1 MRNELQKH
9 YSLNLVPASEIQTK
23 ILKPIPEECCEQSF
37 VRNGTKAKTPL
48 KQLVKIH
55 LEFVRFGFISLPS
68 YFPRVTS
75 AEEPAE
81 EETAKRVE
89 GVGKDRR

>member
-1 MRNELQKH
+1 M
-9 YSLNLVPASEIQTK
+9 NLIPASEIQTK